1 MRDAKGRNI
10 RAGGSILAFAILAG
24 TIVGLIYRQPSI
36 GFLVGTGAGIVVFGA
51 IWLRDRF

>member
-1 MRDAKGRNI
+1 MRDARGRNI

-24 TIVGLIYRQPSI
+24 TIIGLIYRQPSI
-36 GFLVGTGAGIVVFGA
+36 GFLVGTGVGVLLLGA